1 MIICRLKKGQV
12 TGSLTDSG
20 FALEDRKRIAP
31 DDKFYAKIEFVL
43 SNANRLH
50 PFLFVNYFDLKI
62 LNL

>member
-20 FALEDRKRIAP
+20 FALEDRKMICP
-31 DDKFYAKIEFVL
+31 NDKICAKIVFVL
-43 SNANRLH
+43 SNANRMH
-50 PFLFVNYFDLKI
+50 PFSFVNYFDLKI